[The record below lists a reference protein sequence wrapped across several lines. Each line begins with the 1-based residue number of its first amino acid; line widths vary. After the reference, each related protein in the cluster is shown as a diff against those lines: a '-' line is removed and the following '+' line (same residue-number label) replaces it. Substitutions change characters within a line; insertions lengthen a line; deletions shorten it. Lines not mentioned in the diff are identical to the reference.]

1 MRQCTPHGTI
11 LVLPRGCP
19 LYCRLHLSKV
29 ASFSFIYADV
39 AVLSNSRDVS
49 GVSVRLSSK
58 ACRQAGR
65 SSLCPPYGAAFQID
79 REIPPSTRIFGPGSL
94 MHTLVALCLFGRSGD
109 RQPNKSR
116 KNIAASAPS
125 PGVSVSG
132 PATRQRQKSTA
143 EKRDSPVCIPPQRSI
158 RRDFLSFS
166 LFSSLPIFGCCQLN
180 TRFYQGIDLSFRSL
194 LVSLKLN
201 KPYCFPSLKEHLT
214 TQQPGWK

>member
-1 MRQCTPHGTI
+1 M
-11 LVLPRGCP
+11 
-19 LYCRLHLSKV
+19 S
-29 ASFSFIYADV
+29 S
-39 AVLSNSRDVS
+39 SRS
-49 GVSVRLSSK
+49 IK
-58 ACRQAGR
+58 
-65 SSLCPPYGAAFQID
+65 PYGAAFHPD
-79 REIPPSTRIFGPGSL
+79 REVPRSTPIFGQGPL
-94 MHTLVALCLFGRSGD
+94 MRTLVALCLFGRSGD

-116 KNIAASAPS
+116 KNIAASA

-166 LFSSLPIFGCCQLN
+166 LFSSLSIFGCCQLN

-194 LVSLKLN
+194 LFSLKLN
-201 KPYCFPSLKEHLT
+201 KPYCFSGLKEHLT